1 MEVRYS
7 ILAKLEPLCLFC
19 RDKIRSLNMKD
30 NGPLVSF
37 TDCFQGLEITEKKSV
52 GIMDLSTSSLFK
64 WLNILNI
71 RSSPVPEKL
80 S

>member
-37 TDCFQGLEITEKKSV
+37 TDCFQGLEITEKKICGNYGPEYQLV
-52 GIMDLSTSSLFK
+52 IQMVEHIEYTLF
-64 WLNILNI
+64 
-71 RSSPVPEKL
+71 SGT
-80 S
+80 